1 MSAVRTHQGFT
12 LIELM
17 VTVSIVGILAGLS
30 IVTFARNWRA
40 ERVKAATRESTAWL
54 DEVRR
59 VAIQKAKP
67 CRIKVDRADAS
78 LSLDPNPENDQ
89 EFCAANLYA
98 TLNIRSTVQNSGEI
112 LLCSADLLTTEDPTS
127 KSLSCNSTQSGTS
140 RLIFT
145 PRGTTTSGLL
155 LKFHMPQA
163 GADRCI
169 AVLAPLGQI
178 RSGKATPSGCDFT
191 TAY

>member
-1 MSAVRTHQGFT
+1 MTAARTQQAFT
-12 LIELM
+12 LVELM

-30 IVTFARNWRA
+30 IVTFAGNWRD
-40 ERVKAATRESTAWL
+40 ERVKAATRESSAWL

-59 VAIQKAKP
+59 VAIQNAKP
-67 CRIKVDRADAS
+67 CRIKLNRTDAAF
-78 LSLDPNPENDQ
+78 SLDPNPENDQ

-98 TLNIRSTVQNSGEI
+98 TLNIRTTVQNSGDI
-112 LLCSADLLTTEDPTS
+112 VLCSADLLSTEDPTT
-127 KSLSCNSTQSGTS
+127 KSLSCSGAQSGS
-140 RLIFT
+140 SSLIFT

-155 LKFHMPQA
+155 IKVHMPQA
-163 GADRCI
+163 RADRCI

-178 RSGKATPSGCDFT
+178 RSGRATASGCDFT